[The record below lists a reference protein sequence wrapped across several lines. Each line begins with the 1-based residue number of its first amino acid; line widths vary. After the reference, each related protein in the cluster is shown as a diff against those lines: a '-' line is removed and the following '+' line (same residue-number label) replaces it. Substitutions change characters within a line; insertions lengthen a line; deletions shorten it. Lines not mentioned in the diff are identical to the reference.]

1 MAESFKRDTPVLD
14 FSPYRPATHS
24 IYARRE
30 FILWPAYSYRIVAP
44 RPRNRPL
51 NLLQRAV
58 LNLCRAGVRELEE
71 MGKKLAIHRDLA
83 AVVFLELEN
92 LALLTKTGAP
102 TEKGLRTLAEDID
115 ESYDMITG
123 HVFQNPWGGELWP
136 RFVDRLQYC
145 EVEYKENG
153 FPRLQRGARGNPA
166 SFEAYAV
173 LPLECMSPKPKPPE
187 IVDAVARH
195 ARASQHREELWEEE
209 DEHDLELVPSF
220 SGQSIQ
226 KVSFIEDTPS
236 PVYLT
241 TYLYSPKDA
250 PSEWDVCDPFGLGVS
265 QRLRGWIEDVMRK
278 DNRLF
283 EIVAGFAKSDIEN
296 GLEKH
301 NLWLEKLRQVA
312 VSSIEQRFSTEMRR
326 HALFEPL
333 VQMECAAQE
342 ALSLGEN
349 CPVYKLKSSLRSCL
363 STIEALFRAMEGGH
377 PLNDVWKLVYVK
389 RVNQNSGKEIWY
401 PQREK
406 RIVQAMYLQAAKDVG
421 FDGPFPEAML
431 NTEPKVIKSVAE
443 YGIFWKLRALVV
455 ATVFAAWNNPK
466 HPLHT
471 AAVRMPGMLREINE
485 IANQGGK
492 AGHSNDE
499 KNTLEDLKSTR
510 ERTFNVVEVCFDS
523 MEL

>member
-1 MAESFKRDTPVLD
+1 MAESFKCDTPVLD

-24 IYARRE
+24 RYAERR

-44 RPRNRPL
+44 RPRSRPL
-51 NLLQRAV
+51 NLMQRAV

-71 MGKKLAIHRDLA
+71 IGKKLAIHRDLA

-92 LALLTKTGAP
+92 LALLTKTGVP

-153 FPRLQRGARGNPA
+153 FPRLLRGTRGNPA

-173 LPLECMSPKPKPPE
+173 LPRECMSPKPSPPE
-187 IVDAVARH
+187 IIDAVARH
-195 ARASQHREELWEEE
+195 TRASQHREELWEEE
-209 DEHDLELVPSF
+209 DEHDFEPISACF
-220 SGQSIQ
+220 GQSIQ

-241 TYLYSPKDA
+241 TYLYSPEDT
-250 PSEWDVCDPFGLGVS
+250 PSEWYVCDPFGLGVS
-265 QRLRGWIEDVMRK
+265 QRLRRWVEDVMRK

-283 EIVAGFAKSDIEN
+283 EIVAKFAKSGIEN
-296 GLEKH
+296 GLEEH
-301 NLWLEKLRQVA
+301 NRWLETLRQEA
-312 VSSIEQRFSTEMRR
+312 VLKIEQRFSIEMRQY
-326 HALFEPL
+326 ALFEPL
-333 VQMECAAQE
+333 VQMEWAAQE
-342 ALSLGEN
+342 ALYFGEN

-363 STIEALFRAMEGGH
+363 TMIEAFFRAMAGGY

-389 RVNQNSGKEIWY
+389 RVNQNSGKESWY

-406 RIVQAMYLQAAKDVG
+406 KIVQATYLQAAQDVG
-421 FDGPFPEAML
+421 FDGPFPESML
-431 NTEPKVIKSVAE
+431 NTEPKAIKSVAE

-455 ATVFAAWNNPK
+455 ATVFAAWINPK
-466 HPLHT
+466 HPLRD
-471 AAVRMPGMLREINE
+471 AAVRMPGMLREIDE

-492 AGHSNDE
+492 AGHANDE
-499 KNTLEDLKSTR
+499 MIALEDVKSTLE
-510 ERTFNVVEVCFDS
+510 RTCSVVEVCFGS